1 MAETTNVMG
10 PNGRMVTRFG
20 SHAAVMRTNGE
31 YTVTI
36 EPVPADILGSAL
48 PQMCLC
54 IWRSTGA
61 ADDPVWVNSINQMG
75 NLLTPAGHPT
85 PDLIAEAGDAAL
97 MFHGMPHKSQIA
109 KLVDIVADTF
119 PDLIRHGLVPMDARK
134 TKDTGTWALQ
144 TLDADKRV
152 ISEVLR

>member
-1 MAETTNVMG
+1 
-10 PNGRMVTRFG
+10 
-20 SHAAVMRTNGE
+20 
-31 YTVTI
+31 
-36 EPVPADILGSAL
+36 
-48 PQMCLC
+48 
-54 IWRSTGA
+54 
-61 ADDPVWVNSINQMG
+61 
-75 NLLTPAGHPT
+75 
-85 PDLIAEAGDAAL
+85 

-134 TKDTGTWALQ
+134 KKDTGTWALQ